1 MKKNN
6 AIVVCILVLVA
17 AIQVSCGTNPA
28 VEERKVDSS
37 KPELIAAPDAATTAT
52 LTAQFNGLE
61 KVFNNQNWMIIQN
74 KDTSFLYL
82 SRLNKFFA
90 ISHSY
95 KMIKGDSAELRMD
108 TVQLSKDN
116 KIVWNWK
123 GQKLSLNAATD
134 NTNSWVGD
142 TTKIDFVKMDDA
154 NLIQTI
160 NGKDKIKM
168 TKTLTLS
175 TFLVRSFYDYQ
186 HGTKLAFEPEK
197 KDKR

>member
-1 MKKNN
+1 MKKNY
-6 AIVVCILVLVA
+6 AFVVGLFILVSA
-17 AIQVSCGTNPA
+17 MQVSCGTNPT
-28 VEERKVDSS
+28 VDESKVDSS
-37 KPELIAAPDAATTAT
+37 KSVVSAAPDAAATAT

-90 ISHSY
+90 LSYSY
-95 KMIKGDSAELRMD
+95 KMIKGDSTNVRID
-108 TVQLSKDN
+108 TIKLSPEN

-123 GQKLSLNAATD
+123 GQNLSLNAATD

-142 TTKIDFVKMDDA
+142 TTKLDFVKMDDA
-154 NLIQTI
+154 NLVQTI
-160 NGKDKIKM
+160 NGKEKIKLS
-168 TKTLTLS
+168 KTLTLS
-175 TFLVRSFYDYQ
+175 SFLVRSLYDYQ

-197 KDKR
+197 K